1 MFCKLTIFVK
11 FELIDSKMGM
21 IVKDKTLYDVES
33 K

>member
-21 IVKDKTLYDVES
+21 IIKDKTLYDVES